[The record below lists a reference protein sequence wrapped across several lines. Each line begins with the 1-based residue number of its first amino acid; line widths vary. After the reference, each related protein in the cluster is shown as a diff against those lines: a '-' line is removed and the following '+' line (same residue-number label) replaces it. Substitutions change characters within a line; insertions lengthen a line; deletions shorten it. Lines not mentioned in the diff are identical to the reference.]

1 MSRDQ
6 HTCPNKAPLECSIEQ
21 KQKQNCTGVVHYKPL
36 LAQLLLAIIHQT
48 SSNDRRLLLQTG
60 TETFNT
66 ATWVA

>member
-1 MSRDQ
+1 MIS
-6 HTCPNKAPLECSIEQ
+6 
-21 KQKQNCTGVVHYKPL
+21 VVHYKPL

-60 TETFNT
+60 AETFNT